1 VAWQTDPR
9 TSDSDSAAQG
19 RLPALTH
26 SRLSFHHTWRS
37 MHLLHRTPAVTGT
50 SRLYVSAH
58 LGWMSLVRRPAM
70 SHDQDHDRLSS
81 IASEA
86 EWLALLCQWSRDTE
100 AETCRYDGRLL
111 SARPYLAIPSMSA
124 TRCGSQAPNDICIH
138 KTRATVSRSSQSLF
152 RLCRALRLC

>member
-19 RLPALTH
+19 RLPALTR

-37 MHLLHRTPAVTGT
+37 MHLLHSTQAVIRT
-50 SRLYVSAH
+50 SRLSVSAH

-70 SHDQDHDRLSS
+70 SHNQDHDRLSS

-86 EWLALLCQWSRDTE
+86 EWLAGLCQWSRD
-100 AETCRYDGRLL
+100 AETDTCRYDGGLL
-111 SARPYLAIPSMSA
+111 PARPYLAVPSMSA
-124 TRCGSQAPNDICIH
+124 TRCGSQAPHDMCIH
-138 KTRATVSRSSQSLF
+138 KTRAMVLRSSQSLF
-152 RLCRALRLC
+152 RLYSALCLC